1 MTAFLEMLANMSQQN
16 SSVTIS
22 FAANLTG
29 RSSSCEKKNKTSAVQ
44 SNTIPNFGEAIQ
56 FQWRKCALGI
66 NKMHCAR
73 TEMITVYKTSI
84 LDNQFN
90 GKLNK
95 LDWWIKLLFF
105 FFFFRIEKNLNER
118 KKNSARGVDFF
129 RLLLLFYNLYTT
141 GSTHIELYHK

>member
-1 MTAFLEMLANMSQQN
+1 M
-16 SSVTIS
+16 
-22 FAANLTG
+22 
-29 RSSSCEKKNKTSAVQ
+29 
-44 SNTIPNFGEAIQ
+44 
-56 FQWRKCALGI
+56 GI

-105 FFFFRIEKNLNER
+105 FFRIEKNINER
-118 KKNSARGVDFF
+118 KKKLSE
-129 RLLLLFYNLYTT
+129 
-141 GSTHIELYHK
+141 GSRFLSFAFAILQFILNRKHAHRALS